1 MESRGHP
8 RKPALCLP
16 VSQLLILGWTEVTWG
31 SWPWNLRPGEV
42 DVMVRLQAMPA
53 GWGPEGQVPRGR
65 HCLGNKV
72 VNLSLM
78 KGDSKGKGTVPWN
91 NPQVRTAFSV

>member
-1 MESRGHP
+1 MPP
-8 RKPALCLP
+8 RKPAAYSGLDRGDMGKLA
-16 VSQLLILGWTEVTWG
+16 VD
-31 SWPWNLRPGEV
+31 LRPGEV
-42 DVMVRLQAMPA
+42 DVMVRLQAMQA
-53 GWGPEGQVPRGR
+53 GWGPEGQVPQGR